1 MSRQPKQ
8 AKKESWDFLIDL
20 GQVPYNQKPTPSTVN
35 LEIKRKIEEIDKK
48 MIWYLGRAGT
58 CQDLYLL
65 IVNTEED
72 AEEVRNITNAR
83 KGKPFEIKL
92 EERTSRRDENEAKWN
107 EEPG

>member
-35 LEIKRKIEEIDKK
+35 LELKRKIEEIDKT
-48 MIWYLGRAGT
+48 MIWYLNHAGT
-58 CQDLYLL
+58 RQDLYLL
-65 IVNTEED
+65 VVNTEED
-72 AEEVRNITNAR
+72 AEKVRNITMEFNAR

-92 EERTSRRDENEAKWN
+92 EERTSRRDENDAK
-107 EEPG
+107 